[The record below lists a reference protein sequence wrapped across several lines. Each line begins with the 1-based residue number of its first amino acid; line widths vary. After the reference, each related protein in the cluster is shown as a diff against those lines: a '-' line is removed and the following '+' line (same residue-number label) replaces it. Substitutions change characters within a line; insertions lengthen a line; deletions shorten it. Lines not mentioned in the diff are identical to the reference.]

1 MKEPYT
7 TEGVAERFSHS
18 SRMSKGILLG
28 AALFCEACE
37 IVAGETNI
45 VVEEHL
51 NRRWA
56 GQLVTYPFQ
65 AQAGQCLARSVTL
78 DGPRGPQAVQLYD
91 VQYWPESD
99 SVQSGRL
106 AFVVEELNPLARN
119 TYTLRFGNKA
129 APVTAGSVSVKAD
142 AAQVEMTTPRIAV
155 RAPLGME
162 KYARPVRCDRVPGP
176 IAGLRIGEEPWFGGS
191 RLYGELRVRQW
202 SAKLVDQG
210 PVFARVETV
219 YTYEDGT
226 ILTIHVRASS
236 GENTVRVDMDVRG
249 ENREAGWSLTLAPKS
264 PFKDMQNVYGIGTW
278 MRENNVVIPAETGE
292 KPLAYLS
299 PWAGD
304 YWFPDSPAI
313 IRLRREQGAPEL
325 QLCVRDVADW
335 VEPQARPSW
344 SNFATWSNALV
355 TVPYMWSGWQN
366 RRIPVFA
373 DKGGAVRM
381 QINLMQGRRH
391 WTMTGDTDGTNV
403 MNTFLR
409 KEITTHCNLPLLD
422 EVKDMVL
429 DWPDAAPAPVAADT
443 GAPVTG
449 DSVLDALGNID
460 LFRMNERHRIFDHCT
475 RLLGATASPA
485 QRRLNKAQMAYLAY
499 MAADPRHWSF
509 ERGYSSG
516 NPNMTATRVCNI
528 GLFGLTL
535 KEHPMSRDWFEYA
548 NGWMKYWMAETV
560 TEKGHWPESAHY
572 AEVSLSAMRHFAG
585 ASSRNDGYRVA
596 EDPRYKAMLQFYYGK
611 IATPSGS
618 IVPYGRG
625 IGSSLGGAR
634 QADWTSEHIPHFG
647 FILRSHAATAGENYL
662 LYLPYRAQCA
672 DGEIWPHQVASIAS
686 WYAGGKP
693 VAGWHPAKPTR
704 ADWAFEPHV
713 RIEGIAKDGTFA
725 KSRSNGFA
733 LLPCADYISSSF
745 SYAGDPAGPSWV
757 CHCGGC
763 PRTPIAF
770 RGSTDD
776 YAWTTQ
782 LLLVGDPSPDGVNYL
797 ILRDFLDIDKASR
810 WTFPV
815 VPGALESYVVSPSPK
830 TNGTFHLQLPG
841 RGAYYVALIPAG
853 IGTVERTT
861 LADDRIIRLS
871 GAFGTDY
878 CYLGGAPG
886 GKVAGGGVTFEGTA
900 GAVLDRATGLILVLS
915 APGAVR
921 YKDYALSGE
930 LPAALRVEAG
940 QLTITCSEPW
950 AGGEVAIVAPG
961 GWELGQTPG
970 AELVPQ
976 EGGRMTL
983 RMPAGI
989 KRVELRKKRSQ
1000 GES

>member
-1 MKEPYT
+1 MNT
-7 TEGVAERFSHS
+7 GMMDCVLERFVNP
-18 SRMSKGILLG
+18 SRMSRGIVLG
-28 AALFCEACE
+28 AALLCEACE
-37 IVAGETNI
+37 IMAGETNI

-65 AQAGQCLARSVTL
+65 AQAGQCLAKSVAL
-78 DGPRGPQAVQLYD
+78 EGPKGPQAVQLYD

-106 AFVVEELNPLARN
+106 AFVVEELSPLTKN

-129 APVTAGSVSVKAD
+129 APVVAGSVSVKAD
-142 AAQVEMTTPRIAV
+142 AGQVEMTTPRIAV
-155 RAPLGME
+155 RAPLGTAT
-162 KYARPVRCDRVPGP
+162 YDRPVHCDRVPGP
-176 IAGLRIGEEPWFGGS
+176 IAGLRIGEESWFGES
-191 RLYGELRVRQW
+191 HLYGDLRVRQW
-202 SAKLVDQG
+202 SAKLVDEG

-226 ILTIHVRASS
+226 ILTIQVRASS
-236 GENTVRVDMDVRG
+236 GENTVGIDMDVQG
-249 ENREAGWSLTLAPKS
+249 ENRAAGWSLSLAPKI
-264 PFKDMQNVYGIGTW
+264 PFKDMQNIYGIGTW
-278 MRENNVVIPAETGE
+278 MRENNVAILAEPGKT
-292 KPLAYLS
+292 PLAYLS

-313 IRLRREQGAPEL
+313 VRLRRDQGAPEL

-335 VEPQARPSW
+335 VQPQAKPSW

-366 RRIPVFA
+366 RRIPLLA
-373 DKGGAVRM
+373 EKGGAVRM
-381 QINLMQGRRH
+381 QVNLMSGRRH
-391 WTMTGDTDGTNV
+391 WTMTSDTDGTNV

-409 KEITTHCNLPLLD
+409 KEITTHGNLPLLD

-429 DWPDAAPAPVAADT
+429 DWPDGLQAPVSGDAAAPVQGDPILDT
-443 GAPVTG
+443 
-449 DSVLDALGNID
+449 LGNLD

-475 RLLGATASPA
+475 RLLGAPASPA

-535 KEHPMSRDWFEYA
+535 KGHPRSREWFEYA

-560 TEKGHWPESAHY
+560 TEKGYWPESAHY
-572 AEVSLSAMRHFAG
+572 TEVSIAAMRHFAG

-596 EDPRYKAMLQFYYGK
+596 EDPRYKAMMQFYYGR

-625 IGSSLGGAR
+625 VGSSLGGSR

-647 FILRSHAATAGENYL
+647 FILRSHATTPGENYL

-693 VAGWHPAKPTR
+693 VAGWHPAKRTR

-713 RIEGIAKDGTFA
+713 RIDGIAREGTFA

-745 SYAGDPAGPSWV
+745 SYAGDPAGPSWG

-763 PRTPIAF
+763 PKTPLAF
-770 RGSTDD
+770 RGATDD

-782 LLLVGDPSPDGVNYL
+782 LLLVGDRRPEGINYL
-797 ILRDFLDIDKASR
+797 ILRDTLDIDRASQ

-815 VPGALESYVVSPSPK
+815 VPGTLESYVVSPAQ
-830 TNGTFHLQLPG
+830 TAGDGFNLQLPG
-841 RGAYYVALIPAG
+841 RGVYYAALIPASS
-853 IGTVERTT
+853 GTVERTT
-861 LADDRIIRLS
+861 LADGRIIRIS
-871 GAFGTDY
+871 GDFGTDY
-878 CYLGGAPG
+878 CFLGGLQRQ
-886 GKVAGGGVTFEGTA
+886 KVSEGGVAFEGTA
-900 GAVLDRATGLILVLS
+900 GAILDRAMGLMLVLS
-915 APGAVR
+915 APGMVR
-921 YKDYALSGE
+921 YKDYGISGE
-930 LPAALRVEAG
+930 IPAALSVEAAK
-940 QLTITCSEPW
+940 LLITCSEPW
-950 AGGEVAIVAPG
+950 SGGEVTLLAPG
-961 GWELGQTPG
+961 RWELGQGTG
-970 AELVPQ
+970 AGLVPQ
-976 EGGRMTL
+976 ADGRMKVSI
-983 RMPAGI
+983 PAGV
-989 KRVELRKKRSQ
+989 RHVELRKT
-1000 GES
+1000 GN